1 MRINRTYL
9 LKKKNSILDSYTDDK
24 KTLQEDQQKII
35 EYQKN
40 KILEQQKL
48 IQEYEHQQKLL
59 LEQQEKNLIDK
70 EKILRKEME
79 QLNKGINDLNE
90 GEMEGGEFP
99 EDGIIET
106 EYNQELNL
114 NHRKNTQNSLSTYK
128 FGNIYEQIN
137 PPYYET
143 ETYEITDT
151 NQEKKVE
158 EPKHEKINKK
168 KINNNNRERPKTP
181 IGTNKRIKSDKE
193 KEKHDTTD
201 IHNNIKDKKKL
212 TINTGA
218 TNPKSG
224 KGRVVTEVGK
234 RPITGKSDAK
244 SRPNIGK
251 KVNSKKTDKKAKSKK
266 EVKKEEQKE
275 EVKEEPPKVEEKKP
289 VIIKPK
295 YIINIPEEIKDKFNL
310 CSIYFILKKNYLNKK
325 QILYIAT
332 SNPLLYKTFGNNMKF
347 LLDEKKMI

>member
-1 MRINRTYL
+1 MGVLNCHECMKKDLFGRNEIIVDKKVLKEIPESPFNSPKNSKFDDNTINLNANKSYL
-9 LKKKNSILDSYTDDK
+9 FIEKKNSILDSYTDDK

-70 EKILRKEME
+70 EKILRKEIE

-151 NQEKKVE
+151 NQDKKNEKVIE
-158 EPKHEKINKK
+158 ENSKKKETKNARENKK
-168 KINNNNRERPKTP
+168 KADTNMNENKGKKSNNLHTRYPTDSVKGNSVAETKKKGKEPLDSPSYGDRRRTKKGDIPIQPNNKEKFRKGIYNGITSIKIINKGNNNFQHYSPKTSL
-181 IGTNKRIKSDKE
+181 TKKNSKME
-193 KEKHDTTD
+193 K
-201 IHNNIKDKKKL
+201 NNEIIYDKK
-212 TINTGA
+212 TYQ
-218 TNPKSG
+218 PK
-224 KGRVVTEVGK
+224 
-234 RPITGKSDAK
+234 DAK
-244 SRPNIGK
+244 KI
-251 KVNSKKTDKKAKSKK
+251 
-266 EVKKEEQKE
+266 
-275 EVKEEPPKVEEKKP
+275 
-289 VIIKPK
+289 
-295 YIINIPEEIKDKFNL
+295 
-310 CSIYFILKKNYLNKK
+310 
-325 QILYIAT
+325 
-332 SNPLLYKTFGNNMKF
+332 
-347 LLDEKKMI
+347 